1 MSSVTFQSGT
11 AATATAAVHLRNGGV
26 SLLLAPDRF
35 GVPAIAHWGTALED
49 ADVPGIL
56 STTVPAVMS
65 SSFDLPRSFSIAAG
79 RRHGWS
85 GTPAIE
91 AHVDGAPVDGFGL
104 VAADGED
111 DARARFLLRDGD
123 ENVQAAFAYRLDEAG
138 VLHVTAEL
146 ENLTVDRRIDVT
158 AVRALLPLPQRAS
171 EVMDFSGRWTHEH
184 APQRSAIRDGTW
196 LRSSRRGRPGHDS
209 AFLTLA
215 GTEGFRF
222 RSGEVWAAHVAWSGN
237 QEILVE
243 RLPEGAGVHRAV
255 VGGGELID
263 VGEVR
268 LGPGETYTAPEVV
281 FAWSDEGI
289 DGITARMHTSIRA
302 RRNHPRDPRPLL
314 LNTWEAVYF
323 DHDLDTLDRLATV
336 AAEVGVE
343 RFVLDDG
350 WFRGRR
356 DDFAG
361 LGDWDV
367 DPAIWPE
374 GLRPLSDRVHDLGMQ
389 FGLWFEPEMVNPD
402 SDLARR
408 HPDWLLGES
417 PALGWRHQFVLDLSR
432 DEVVA
437 YLLERLDRVIAENGV
452 DFVKWDHNRDLHAAL
467 GATGARRVHAHT
479 LGFYRLL
486 DELRRR
492 HPSLEI
498 ESCASGGGREDLGVL
513 ARTDRVWASDC
524 NDPIERQRI
533 QRWTQTLLPPEL
545 IGAHVGQALSHT
557 TRRHADFS
565 FRAVTAL
572 FGHAGLEWDLTRAS
586 PEERSAIAAWTAL
599 YRELRGL
606 LHTGVT
612 VRGDDVDTGALLHG
626 IVATDA
632 REAVFAWVRTETSG
646 TGNTAR
652 VPIPGLDPRT
662 TYRVRVREEVGAA
675 NRHQILDPAWLR
687 PDEDFSCTG
696 AVLAQGL
703 PLPQLNPGQ
712 AMLLHLTAA
721 P

>member
-1 MSSVTFQSGT
+1 MTSRVTSPPAET
-11 AATATAAVHLRNGGV
+11 ASVHLRNGGV
-26 SLLLAPDRF
+26 SLLFAPDRF
-35 GVPAIAHWGTALED
+35 GVPTIAHWGIELQD
-49 ADVPGIL
+49 ADVSGIL
-56 STTVPAVMS
+56 STTAPAVMS
-65 SSFDLPRSFSIAAG
+65 SSFDLPRSFSIVAG
-79 RRHGWS
+79 RLHGWS
-85 GTPAIE
+85 GTPAVE
-91 AHVDGAPVDGFGL
+91 AVADGVPLDGFALVASDGDRAHV
-104 VAADGED
+104 
-111 DARARFLLRDGD
+111 RFTLRDATD
-123 ENVQAAFAYRLDEAG
+123 TVQLTSTYRLDDTG
-138 VLHVTAEL
+138 VLHVSAEVENITA
-146 ENLTVDRRIDVT
+146 DRRVDVT

-171 EVMDFSGRWTHEH
+171 EVLDFSGRWTHEH
-184 APQRSAIRDGTW
+184 APQRSTIQDGTW
-196 LRSSRRGRPGHDS
+196 LRSSRRGRPGHDT

-215 GTEGFRF
+215 GTSGFRF
-222 RSGEVWAAHVAWSGN
+222 RTGEVWAAHVAWSGN
-237 QEILVE
+237 QEVLVE

-255 VGGGELID
+255 LGGGELID
-263 VGEVR
+263 VGEVSIH
-268 LGPGETYTAPEVV
+268 PGETYAAPEIV

-289 DGITARMHTSIRA
+289 DGITARLHAAIRA
-302 RRNHPRDPRPLL
+302 RPSHPRSPRPLL

-367 DPAIWPE
+367 DPTVWPD

-402 SDLARR
+402 SDLARQ

-417 PALGWRHQFVLDLSR
+417 PALEWRHQFVLDLSR

-437 YLLERLDRVIAENGV
+437 YLVDRLDRVIADNGV

-545 IGAHVGQALSHT
+545 IGSHVGRALSHT
-557 TRRHADFS
+557 TQRHADFS

-572 FGHAGLEWDLTRAS
+572 FGHAGLEWDLTQAS
-586 PEERSAIAAWTAL
+586 AEERAAITAWTAL

-612 VRGDDVDTGALLHG
+612 VRGDDVDPGALLHG
-626 IVATDA
+626 IVAPDA

-662 TYRVRVREEVGAA
+662 TYRVQVREEVGAA
-675 NRHQILDPAWLR
+675 GRHQIADPAWLR
-687 PDEDFSCTG
+687 QDEDFSCTG

-712 AMLLHLTAA
+712 AMLLHLVAIPA
-721 P
+721 

>member
-1 MSSVTFQSGT
+1 MTSNVTFHPT
-11 AATATAAVHLRNGGV
+11 LPVDKPVATHLRNGGV
-26 SLLLAPDRF
+26 SLLFALDRF
-35 GVPAIAHWGTALED
+35 GLPSVAHWGRELDD

-56 STTVPAVMS
+56 STTAPAVMS

-85 GTPAIE
+85 GTPAVE
-91 AHVDGAPVDGFGL
+91 AQADGRPLDGFTL
-104 VAADGED
+104 VASDRAHE
-111 DARARFLLRDGD
+111 RARFTLRDAAAT
-123 ENVQAAFAYRLDEAG
+123 VQVTCTFAIDAAG
-138 VLHVTAEL
+138 VLHTAAEV
-146 ENLTVDRRIDVT
+146 ENIGTDGRVDVT
-158 AVRALLPLPQRAS
+158 ALRMLLPLPQRAA
-171 EVMDFSGRWTHEH
+171 EVLDFSGRWTHEH
-184 APQRSAIRDGTW
+184 APQRSRIRDGTW

-222 RSGEVWAAHVAWSGN
+222 RTGEVWAAHIAWSGN
-237 QEILVE
+237 QEVLVE

-255 VGGGELID
+255 LGGGELID

-268 LGPGETYTAPEVV
+268 ILPGERYITPEVV

-302 RRNHPRDPRPLL
+302 RPNHPRTPRPLL

-323 DHDLDTLDRLATV
+323 DHDLTTLSRLATT

-361 LGDWDV
+361 LGDWEV
-367 DPAIWPE
+367 DPAVWPD
-374 GLRPLSDRVHDLGMQ
+374 GLRPLSDRVHELGMQ
-389 FGLWFEPEMVNPD
+389 FGLWFEPEMVNQD
-402 SDLARR
+402 SALARQ

-417 PALGWRHQFVLDLSR
+417 PALEWRHQFVLDLSR
-432 DEVVA
+432 DEVRA
-437 YLLERLDRVIAENGV
+437 HLLDRLDQVIAENGV

-467 GATGARRVHAHT
+467 GANGARRVHAHT
-479 LGFYRLL
+479 LGVYRLL
-486 DELRRR
+486 DELRLR
-492 HPSLEI
+492 HPALEI
-498 ESCASGGGREDLGVL
+498 ESCASGGGREDLGIL

-545 IGAHVGQALSHT
+545 IGSHVGRALSHT
-557 TRRHADFS
+557 TQRHADFS

-572 FGHAGLEWDLTRAS
+572 FGHAGLEWDLSAAT
-586 PEERSAIAAWTAL
+586 PEEHAAIAAWTSL

-606 LHTGVT
+606 LHSGIT
-612 VRGDDVDTGALLHG
+612 VRADDVDAGALLQG
-626 IVATDA
+626 IMRPDA

-652 VPIPGLDPRT
+652 VPFPGLDPRT
-662 TYRVRVREEVGAA
+662 TYRVRVREEVGPAS
-675 NRHQILDPAWLR
+675 RHQIVDPAWLR
-687 PDEDFSCTG
+687 ADEDFSCTG

-712 AMLLHLTAA
+712 AMLLHFVAV